1 MFVSPPRDPPPTFI
15 FSTLRL
21 DRTVSTDTS
30 GVIAS
35 RSPIFLGLKAE
46 GQFRPLWAPVPIA
59 LFVLAKVIF
68 GEQPF
73 VLITRGVRLG
83 DIGMDSGC
91 IALFDLLPVI
101 EAFVG

>member
-1 MFVSPPRDPPPTFI
+1 MFVSPACDPPPTFS

-21 DRTVSTDTS
+21 ERTVSTDTS
-30 GVIAS
+30 GVIA
-35 RSPIFLGLKAE
+35 RRAPFFLVSKRKFS
-46 GQFRPLWAPVPIA
+46 FRPLRAAVTIA
-59 LFVLAKVIF
+59 LFVIAKVIF

-91 IALFDLLPVI
+91 VALFDLLPVR